1 MCSFAKLCAK
11 VSERDYGLS
20 SFVLPKVSKRE
31 RERESK
37 SVYVIKRHTKRK
49 GQRNGFLFSASKSS
63 K

>member
-20 SFVLPKVSKRE
+20 SFVLPKVSK
-31 RERESK
+31 RESK

>member
-31 RERESK
+31 SK
-37 SVYVIKRHTKRK
+37 SVYVIKRHTKRQFESTTTILSVVTK
-49 GQRNGFLFSASKSS
+49 LK
-63 K
+63 